1 MVPIISFVGK
11 SNSGKTTL
19 VEKIIPE
26 FKKRG
31 YKVGAIKHDAHQFEI
46 DHRGKDSW
54 KMAQAGADTVLIVSN
69 EKMAMVKKLD
79 YEVNIDDI
87 VNRFF
92 NDVDVV
98 ITEGYKRQNK
108 PKIEVIRFGEL
119 LMGENDNLIAIIDNT
134 EKKGDFHVPD
144 NLKEVA
150 VLELLEID
158 KIVDLIE
165 KNILESKDL

>member
-1 MVPIISFVGK
+1 MVVPIISIVGK

-19 VEKIIPE
+19 VEKIIHIL
-26 FKKRG
+26 KKRG

-54 KMAQAGADTVLIVSN
+54 KMAQAGADTVVIASN
-69 EKMAMVKKLD
+69 EKMAMVKRLD
-79 YEVNIDDI
+79 FEVNIEDM
-87 VNRFF
+87 VNRLFD
-92 NDVDVV
+92 DVDIV

-119 LMGENDNLIAIIDNT
+119 LMGECDNLIAIIDNT
-134 EKKGDFHVPD
+134 EKKGAFHIPD
-144 NLKEVA
+144 NLNEIPVY
-150 VLELLEID
+150 ELSETE

-165 KNILESKDL
+165 KKIIN